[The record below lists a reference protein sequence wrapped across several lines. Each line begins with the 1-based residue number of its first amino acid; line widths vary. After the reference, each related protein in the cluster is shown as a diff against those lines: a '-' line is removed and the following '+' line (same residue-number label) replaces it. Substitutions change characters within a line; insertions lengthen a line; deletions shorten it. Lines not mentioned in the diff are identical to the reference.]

1 MKVLYVEDEADIRD
15 IAEFALEDEDFD
27 IIFCESGEQA
37 LKQAV
42 DFQPE
47 LILLDVMMPGMDG
60 PTTLR
65 NLRALPGMASIPVIF
80 LTAKVQP
87 NEIQDFIALGA
98 IDVISKP
105 FDPMTLASQIQDLL
119 RQHK

>member
-15 IAEFALEDEDFD
+15 IAEFALEDEDFN
-27 IIFCESGEQA
+27 IVFCESGEQA

-65 NLRALPGMASIPVIF
+65 NLRALPGMAETPVIF

-87 NEIQDFIALGA
+87 NEIQNFIALGA

-105 FDPMTLASQIQDLL
+105 FDPMTLASQIQDIL